1 MSFEQVII
9 YVDVYLLE
17 FHKKNT
23 PLYSK
28 IYHELT

>member
-17 FHKKNT
+17 FHKKI
-23 PLYSK
+23 PLYILK
-28 IYHELT
+28 YITN